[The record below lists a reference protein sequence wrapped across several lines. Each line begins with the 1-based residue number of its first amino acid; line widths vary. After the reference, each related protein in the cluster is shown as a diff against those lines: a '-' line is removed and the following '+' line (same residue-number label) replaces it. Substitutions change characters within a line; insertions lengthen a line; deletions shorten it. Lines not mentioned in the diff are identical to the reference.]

1 MIFSAT
7 ANQSL
12 VFLSAI
18 ANQSL
23 VFPLKQW
30 FLLRRR
36 RTTTMVLFHWR
47 VMEGKT
53 KKNWGKEM
61 KEEEL

>member
-1 MIFSAT
+1 VVLSAI

-12 VFLSAI
+12 VVLSAI

-36 RTTTMVLFHWR
+36 TTTMVLFHWD
-47 VMEGKT
+47 
-53 KKNWGKEM
+53 
-61 KEEEL
+61 